1 VEAGGVEPP
10 SELKMRCKINKL
22 CVEEKT
28 KCLLNACFL
37 VSIHITRS
45 KMNSCQIQEYG
56 TNY

>member
-1 VEAGGVEPP
+1 MVEAGGVEPP

-37 VSIHITRS
+37 VSIHITS
-45 KMNSCQIQEYG
+45 SNMISVKS
-56 TNY
+56 